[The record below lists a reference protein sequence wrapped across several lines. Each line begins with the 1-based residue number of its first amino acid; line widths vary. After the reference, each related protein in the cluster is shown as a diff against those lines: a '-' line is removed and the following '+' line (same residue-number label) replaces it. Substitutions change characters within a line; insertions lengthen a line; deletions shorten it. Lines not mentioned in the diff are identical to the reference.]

1 MACRS
6 IEAGLEPQIAG
17 AGVADATAAFSYASQ
32 TNTESTSAILV
43 ELVGTMSDG
52 AVPFWGFRSSGHEGL
67 LHAVHGGSEV
77 NPNTTR
83 RPWDGLRVAFRLAID
98 PGVV

>member
-1 MACRS
+1 M
-6 IEAGLEPQIAG
+6 EPQITG

-52 AVPFWGFRSSGHEGL
+52 AVPFWGFRSLGHEGFCMRCT
-67 LHAVHGGSEV
+67 EV
-77 NPNTTR
+77 PRSTQI
-83 RPWDGLRVAFRLAID
+83 PPDALEWA
-98 PGVV
+98 